1 MNYTCTLNPSID
13 YIMHVDAFRAGDLN
27 RATNTAYFAGGK
39 GINVSRLLNRLDVET
54 TALGYLGGFTG
65 TFIRETLESA
75 GINHQFIEINEP
87 TRVNVKLKSGEE
99 SEINGPGP
107 SITTEQLALLLEQI
121 RSLGTDDVLVAAGN
135 APSSVP
141 ADIYARMADICE
153 KNGTRFVADTSS
165 AALQDLIGKRMFLVK
180 PNHHELGELFDTTIS
195 SIEDIVSYARKLHE
209 TGIENVIV
217 SMGGEG
223 AIFVNKYHAW
233 KAETPKGTVKN
244 SVGAGDSMVAGFLA
258 AYEKTNDY
266 EQAFTYAVAA
276 GSATAFSDDL
286 GEQQD
291 IEKLVSQV
299 RLTSI

>member
-27 RATNTAYFAGGK
+27 RAANTAYFAGGK

-107 SITTEQLALLLEQI
+107 SITKEQLALLLEQI
-121 RSLGTDDVLVAAGN
+121 RNLGKDDVLVAAGN

-153 KNGTRFVADTSS
+153 KNGTRFIADTSS

-180 PNHHELGELFDTTIS
+180 PNHHELGELFHTTIS

-258 AYEKTNDY
+258 AYEKTTNY

-286 GEQQD
+286 GERQD
-291 IEKLVSQV
+291 IENLVSQV

>member
-39 GINVSRLLNRLDVET
+39 GINVSRLLNQLDVET

-153 KNGTRFVADTSS
+153 KNGTRFIADTSS

>member
-13 YIMHVDAFRAGDLN
+13 YIMHVDTFRAGDLN

-121 RSLGTDDVLVAAGN
+121 RSLGTDDALVAAGN

-153 KNGTRFVADTSS
+153 KNGTRFIADTSS

-180 PNHHELGELFDTTIS
+180 PNHHELGELFNTTIS

-223 AIFVNKYHAW
+223 AIFVNQYHAW
-233 KAETPKGTVKN
+233 KAETPQGTVKN

-258 AYEKTNDY
+258 AFEKTNNY

-286 GEQQD
+286 GERQD
-291 IEKLVSQV
+291 IENLVSQV
-299 RLTSI
+299 KLTSI

>member
-13 YIMHVDAFRAGDLN
+13 YIMHVDGFQAEDLN
-27 RATNTAYFAGGK
+27 RATQTAYFAGGK
-39 GINVSRLLNRLDVET
+39 GINVSRLLKRLDVDT
-54 TALGYLGGFTG
+54 TALGYIGGFTG
-65 TFIRETLESA
+65 AFIRETLESA
-75 GINHQFIEINEP
+75 GIEHQFIEINEP
-87 TRVNVKLKSGEE
+87 TRVNVKLKSGGET
-99 SEINGPGP
+99 EINGPGP
-107 SITTEQLALLLEQI
+107 AITTEQLALLFEQI
-121 RSLGTDDVLVAAGN
+121 KKLGKQDALVAAGN

-153 KNGTRFVADTSS
+153 ENGTRFIADTSS
-165 AALQDLIGKRMFLVK
+165 AALRDLIGKKMFLVK

-223 AIFVNKYHAW
+223 AIFVNRDHAW
-233 KAETPKGTVKN
+233 KAQTPKGTVKN

-258 AYEKTNDY
+258 AYEKSGDY
-266 EQAFTYAVAA
+266 KQAFTYAVAA

-286 GEQQD
+286 GERQY
-291 IEKLVSQV
+291 IEELVSQV
-299 RLTSI
+299 KLTSI